1 MCIVIFNN
9 INIQPRSLAATI
21 FDRYENYV
29 LRTITTVGNVE
40 YYKYNVADIGKKK
53 LKQPLNHLHSLEMCH
68 LLINIQNGE
77 VLQNTPLSE

>member
-1 MCIVIFNN
+1 M
-9 INIQPRSLAATI
+9 
-21 FDRYENYV
+21 
-29 LRTITTVGNVE
+29 E

-53 LKQPLNHLHSLEMCH
+53 LKQPLNHLHSLEMFLKQPLNHLHSLEMCH